1 MIMRT
6 FLFLKLKGE
15 VHGGLSVVEQ
25 TLLGYY
31 ADILNYSHSLG
42 GSLVL
47 NQNLHICPLVFV
59 I

>member
-1 MIMRT
+1 M

-15 VHGGLSVVEQ
+15 VTPFGGLSVVEWIV
-25 TLLGYY
+25 LKYY
-31 ADILNYSHSLG
+31 ADILNYSHSFG

-47 NQNLHICPLVFV
+47 NQSLHICPLVFV